1 MREKA
6 KISFYEIADCG
17 YFKRGEEHPVFG
29 SIAATLQNL
38 DDWSQGKS
46 LVETKTFEPAD
57 GEDLHPA
64 YLMDIR
70 KLDDTWLVSTWN
82 QTPANEAG
90 VASVRGNSNVGKAEV
105 VMNDIEKG
113 SIPGFATYFWFI
125 PSRKL
130 FASIRFQHLWTG
142 QQSMQKYVETFLAGF
157 SNHVVYSDDEAQVE
171 ILGYAKDPAK
181 DAPAHL
187 YPRFRTGLLRKP
199 GARELIQQNRINI
212 RKVIRKTVLKLNRE
226 EDLSKWQSLLRW
238 THMEK
243 PANQPDRVR
252 VQYELSGAVTDH
264 DLEAIF
270 KDWDAGHETEWDD
283 YGFMFQGQSAQP
295 HWLSHTLARSQFEL
309 DVIRDSEEVVNGESL
324 LEALLANRV
333 EILKLTE

>member
-6 KISFYEIADCG
+6 KISFYEISDCG
-17 YFKRGEEHPVFG
+17 YFKRGKEHPVFG

-46 LVETKTFEPAD
+46 LAETKTFEPAD
-57 GEDLHPA
+57 GEDVHPA

-70 KLDDTWLVSTWN
+70 KLGDTWLVSIWN
-82 QTPANEAG
+82 QTPANESG
-90 VASVRGNSNVGKAEV
+90 VASIRGNSSVGSAEV

-125 PSRKL
+125 PSRNL

-142 QQSMQKYVETFLAGF
+142 QQSLQKYVEAFLASF
-157 SNHVVYSDDEAQVE
+157 SNHVVYSDDDDQVE
-171 ILGYAKDPAK
+171 ILGYANDPAK
-181 DAPAHL
+181 DAPINL

-212 RKVIRKTVLKLNRE
+212 RKVIRKTVLKLDRE

-238 THMEK
+238 THMEE
-243 PANQPDRVR
+243 PAKHPDKVR
-252 VQYELSGAVTDH
+252 VQYELNGAMTED
-264 DLEAIF
+264 DLQAIF
-270 KDWDAGHETEWDD
+270 EDWDAGHESEWDD
-283 YGFMFQGQSAQP
+283 YGFMFLGQSAQP
-295 HWLSHTLARSQFEL
+295 YWLSHTLARSQFEL
-309 DVIRDSEEVVNGESL
+309 DVTRDSEEVVNAESL
-324 LEALLANRV
+324 LNALLENRV
-333 EILKLTE
+333 EIIKLTE

>member
-1 MREKA
+1 MREKS
-6 KISFYEIADCG
+6 KISFYRITDCG
-17 YFKRGEEHPVFG
+17 YFKRGGEGPVFG
-29 SIAATLQNL
+29 SVADTLENL
-38 DDWSQGKS
+38 DDWSRGKS
-46 LVETKTFEPAD
+46 LVATKTFEPAD

-70 KLDDTWLVSTWN
+70 KQEGTWLLSTWN
-82 QTPANEAG
+82 QTPANGAG
-90 VASVRGNSNVGKAEV
+90 VASVRGDSNVGQAKV

-125 PSRKL
+125 PSRNL

-142 QQSMQKYVETFLAGF
+142 QQSMQKYVEAFLASF
-157 SNHVVYSDDEAQVE
+157 SNHVVHSDDEDKVE
-171 ILGYAKDPAK
+171 ILGYAKDPAQ
-181 DAPAHL
+181 DPPVHL

-238 THMEK
+238 TQMEK
-243 PANQPDRVR
+243 PAKLPDRVR
-252 VQYELSGAVTDH
+252 VQYELSGTVTDR
-264 DLEAIF
+264 DLQAIF

-283 YGFMFQGQSAQP
+283 YGFMFQGQSGNP
-295 HWLSHTLARSQFEL
+295 HWLSHSLARRQYEL
-309 DVIRDSEEVVNGESL
+309 DVTRDSDEVVNAESL
-324 LEALLANRV
+324 LKALLANRV
-333 EILKLTE
+333 EILKLAE